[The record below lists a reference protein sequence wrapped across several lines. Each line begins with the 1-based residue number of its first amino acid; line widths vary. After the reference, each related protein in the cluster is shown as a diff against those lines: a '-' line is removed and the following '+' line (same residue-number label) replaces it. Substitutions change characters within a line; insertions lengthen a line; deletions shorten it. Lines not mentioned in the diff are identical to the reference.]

1 MTDRAAGIIFFK
13 QISSFL
19 VTIFAYLMICLA
31 ILTTCPNMA
40 RRTFHFAKSSNMPKI
55 WQEKKILVQH
65 SLKSHFL
72 MELPKPEI
80 QVLVTQSFT
89 RLAWLL
95 APRVCRRKRFD
106 LHAKLSHSTSQYF
119 LHFFHCCLAFLFKGQ
134 ENLKKNFFYL
144 IL

>member
-1 MTDRAAGIIFFK
+1 
-13 QISSFL
+13 
-19 VTIFAYLMICLA
+19 MICLA
-31 ILTTCPNMA
+31 ILLTTCPNMA

-55 WQEKKILVQH
+55 CQEKKILVQP

-95 APRVCRRKRFD
+95 APRVCCRKKVD
-106 LHAKLSHSTSQYF
+106 LHTKLSHCISQYF
-119 LHFFHCCLAFLFKGQ
+119 QQVFRRCLSGQ
-134 ENLKKNFFYL
+134 QNSKKNFYP